1 MIQVTKKRISISKEL
16 RSKIEW
22 ACAFCNC
29 KPKINNG
36 NLRMLEHTNIAYV
49 EPHRV
54 VIKDKLYLFFN
65 EHEYFYINNLES
77 QYPISKLGEIIKDQQ
92 RKVGGDFMKEQVIQ
106 AEKKVAGIY
115 IRVST
120 EDQARERIQFRRT
133 RRKVASTLPI

>member
-1 MIQVTKKRISISKEL
+1 MIQVTKKRMLMSKEL

-36 NLRMLEHTNIAYV
+36 NLRILEHTNIAYV
-49 EPHRV
+49 EPHTV

-65 EHEYFYINNLES
+65 EHEYFYINNLGN
-77 QYPISKLGEIIKDQQ
+77 QYPISKLREIINDQQ
-92 RKVGGDFMKEQVIQ
+92 GKVGGDFMEEPVVQE
-106 AEKKVAGIY
+106 EKKVAGIY

-120 EDQARERIQFRRT
+120 EDQARERIQLR
-133 RRKVASTLPI
+133 